1 MDASEPGDKLQE
13 PQGPEVTA
21 EEPAPAPAPPPADA
35 GRARYQI
42 VTKGEHRVVVCG
54 NAPNISLR
62 VERGLTV
69 NEAGRK
75 HYPEQTVFLDGV
87 YSGPPFYDNKTR
99 QYSLDH
105 HAGCVRA
112 YTLATCEQAV
122 VLVLQ
127 GLPLSEGDW
136 TLYVNEPDLDALL
149 SAWVLMNHVELL
161 QEDEQILRGA
171 MPLIRVEGVIDAHGT
186 DMAVLTAMPPEA
198 YEDRRREID
207 RLLAQERSYK
217 AAGQWNAIDWVGY
230 TRDML
235 QALDHLLFPEGY
247 LTELLEIEELGRV
260 SLGAQKMAILCRSH
274 QGIYAVETALKA
286 RYEKQVGIIVL
297 DLDDGRFTLR
307 QVDPFLD
314 QDLTAVYRA
323 LNAKDLRARQDSE
336 TDNLWGGSADIGGS
350 PRKTGSALSGQEILQ
365 IIQRIYVKPTNWL
378 GRLFRR
384 MGG

>member
-1 MDASEPGDKLQE
+1 MDASEPGDKVQE
-13 PQGPEVTA
+13 SQGPEVTG
-21 EEPAPAPAPPPADA
+21 EQPAPVPAEQPAEA

-75 HYPEQTVFLDGV
+75 HYPAQTVFLDGV
-87 YSGPPFYDNKTR
+87 YSGPPFYDNKAR

-136 TLYVNEPDLDALL
+136 TLYINDPDLDALL

-186 DMAVLTAMPPEA
+186 DMAVLTALPPET
-198 YEDRRREID
+198 YEDRKREID

-217 AAGQWNAIDWVGY
+217 AAGQWSAIDWIGY

-365 IIQRIYVKPTNWL
+365 IIQRIYVKPTNWF